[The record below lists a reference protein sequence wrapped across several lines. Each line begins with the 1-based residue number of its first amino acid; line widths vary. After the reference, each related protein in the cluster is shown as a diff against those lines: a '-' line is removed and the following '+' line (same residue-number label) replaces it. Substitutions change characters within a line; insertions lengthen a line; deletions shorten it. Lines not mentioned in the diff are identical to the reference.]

1 MMKTLSVTELTSHIK
16 SHLEKSFSYVCVQ
29 GEISNCKLQSSGHY
43 YFTLKDATSQLSSVI
58 FKGQARNLSR
68 PPKDGDQVILQ
79 GEISVYAP
87 RGNYQLIVKTM
98 DYIGVGN
105 LLLKL
110 HELKTKLEQLGYFA
124 ADRKKKLPKSPKTI
138 GVITSPTGAV
148 IQDILHV
155 LQRRAKG
162 FHLILNPV
170 KVQGDGASQE
180 IASAIEQCNKH
191 QLCDVL
197 IVARGGGSL
206 EDLWAFN
213 EEILVKAIYDSKIPV
228 ISAVGHETDISLCDF
243 AADVRAPTPSAAAEI
258 CTAEKTQQLSILRKT
273 SLHLDQL
280 IRTQL
285 ISSKK
290 QLQSTQRHPYLTS
303 SHSLL
308 AAKLQD
314 MDEKLYRVESN
325 IRTILN
331 EKTIRLRSKQQ
342 QALALMPLNL
352 LKNSKEKLM
361 KHLQA
366 IEISMSG
373 QISKRRA
380 LFSAKAASSDIDTR
394 QKNIL
399 KREKDRLDS
408 IASHLKTLNPKNLLN
423 KGYCILFSEKKDSV
437 ILSKNDVKLKQNL
450 HLLLKD
456 GHLQVTVEDIQ

>member
-1 MMKTLSVTELTSHIK
+1 MKTLSVSELTTHIK
-16 SHLEKSFSYVCVQ
+16 SHIEKSFSYVCVK

-43 YFTLKDATSQLSSVI
+43 YFTLKDATSQLSSVM
-58 FKGQARNLSR
+58 FKGQTRNLSR

-79 GEISVYAP
+79 GEITVYAP
-87 RGNYQLIVKTM
+87 RGNYQLIVKTL

-105 LLLKL
+105 LLLQL
-110 HELKTKLEQLGYFA
+110 HELKSKLEQLGYFA
-124 ADRKKKLPKSPKTI
+124 AEHKKNLPKNPKTI

-180 IASAIEQCNKH
+180 IASAIEQFNKH

-258 CTAEKTQQLSILRKT
+258 CSAEKTQQLSMLSKT
-273 SLHLDQL
+273 SLHLDHL
-280 IRTQL
+280 VKNL
-285 ISSKK
+285 LLSSKK
-290 QLQSTQRHPYLTS
+290 QLHSTLKNPYLTS

-308 AAKLQD
+308 AAKWQD
-314 MDEKLYRVESN
+314 MDEKIYRLESN
-325 IRTILN
+325 IRSTLN
-331 EKTIRLRSKQQ
+331 EKKIGLRSKQQ

-352 LKNSKEKLM
+352 LKNSKDKLI

-366 IEISMSG
+366 IEISMSN
-373 QISKRRA
+373 QMAKRRA
-380 LFSAKAASSDIDTR
+380 LLTSKAVFSYIDTN